1 MVILP
6 FCGKIKVEVY
16 MKIFIG
22 SDYRGL
28 ELKRKI
34 VDYLE
39 SKDYMVEDT
48 VLSEE
53 KLYDYPNVSFDVAEK
68 VRTNKDTCGILICG
82 SGHGICIAANKVK
95 GIRCI
100 RATSVIDAKLGR
112 EHDNA
117 NILALASEITTDF
130 SLVIEIVE
138 TFLNTSFP
146 NIERRVNRIKLLAN
160 YEEQK
165 Q

>member
-1 MVILP
+1 MVIIP
-6 FCGKIKVEVY
+6 FCGKIKVEVC

-28 ELKRKI
+28 ELKQKLI
-34 VDYLE
+34 DYLK
-39 SKDYMVEDT
+39 SKDYLVLDT
-48 VLSEE
+48 ILSEE
-53 KLYDYPNVSFDVAEK
+53 ELYDYPNVAFEVAEK
-68 VRTNKDTCGILICG
+68 VQSNKDACGILICG

-100 RATSVIDAKLGR
+100 RATSVVDAKLGR

-130 SLVIEIVE
+130 SLIIEIVE

-146 NIERRVNRIKLLAN
+146 NLERRVNRIKLLTN

-165 Q
+165 

>member
-1 MVILP
+1 MVIIP

-28 ELKRKI
+28 ELKQKLI
-34 VDYLE
+34 DYLK
-39 SKDYMVEDT
+39 SKDYLVLDT
-48 VLSEE
+48 ILSEE
-53 KLYDYPNVSFDVAEK
+53 KLYDYPNVAFEVAEK
-68 VRTNKDTCGILICG
+68 VRANKDTWGILICG

-100 RATSVIDAKLGR
+100 RATSVVDAKLGR

-117 NILALASEITTDF
+117 NILTLASEITTDF
-130 SLVIEIVE
+130 SLIIEIVE

-146 NIERRVNRIKLLAN
+146 SLERRVNRIKLLTN

-165 Q
+165 